1 MGYTLCCGSHGDF
14 DQSSPTFI
22 DVVFR
27 PLLEVID
34 DEGDRDP
41 TGEGLR
47 RAAAHG
53 RRGRPRSHK
62 VLALPVRAEGVRW
75 VPWEGHPQHAQENQ
89 ERVLL
94 CRAAFCHRLLDLRL
108 GREGARA
115 TAEEAARTV
124 RPRDVRVMRET

>member
-1 MGYTLCCGSHGDF
+1 MGTSINTVRHL
-14 DQSSPTFI
+14 
-22 DVVFR
+22 DVVVR

-41 TGEGLR
+41 IGEGLR

-53 RRGRPRSHK
+53 RRGRAWSHK

-75 VPWEGHPQHAQENQ
+75 VPREGHPEYAQENQ

-94 CRAAFCHRLLDLRL
+94 CRAAFRHRLLDVRL

-115 TAEEAARTV
+115 AAEEAARTV
-124 RPRDVRVMRET
+124 RPRDVRE

>member
-1 MGYTLCCGSHGDF
+1 MGTSI
-14 DQSSPTFI
+14 SSVRHL
-22 DVVFR
+22 DVVVR

-41 TGEGLR
+41 IGEGLR
-47 RAAAHG
+47 RAAAHW

-75 VPWEGHPQHAQENQ
+75 ILREGHPQHAQENQ

-94 CRAAFCHRLLDLRL
+94 CRTAFRHWLLDLRL
-108 GREGARA
+108 GREGTRA
-115 TAEEAARTV
+115 AAEEAARTV